1 MFRSRF
7 RFALAVLIAAGC
19 GDDEPPAPCEEAA
32 PRALAR
38 CVQDRAA
45 AEMDCYRAT
54 GAECSGPDGAL
65 DALRDAVATS
75 CVDGDLAAQTV
86 VAAQERLTAAC
97 EAESD
102 SLVWRVVGGPQG
114 AVVAGASEAQASC
127 LAVAFDEANA
137 LLGET
142 LDAIDECLG
151 GTCDPA
157 AFATE
162 RAALEDGAREAITA
176 ACPSLS
182 GAIAVDVATFVE
194 RAAHQA
200 DCVAATAHESVAP
213 LALSCGPENTDF
225 AAPRGEW
232 TRVRVDGEKWGTLCG
247 DGSGYSFWIR
257 PAPEGE
263 PLDRLFIGLQGGG
276 VCIFE
281 DDCTARLEAAPGLFT
296 AEDDEP
302 LSVALV
308 SDDPEVSP
316 YANWTK
322 VYLPYC
328 TQDVFAG
335 GGVTESLGDLELP
348 RYGSVNLR
356 ASLQMVRDWLWQS
369 LDGELAAGG
378 TGYRPAEVRALFGG
392 FSAGSYG
399 TLYNYHWVLDDL
411 QWPRTAAFPDAGL
424 ALDNGET
431 LGVAGLGAIKIPVW
445 GMRNNLPPYCFD
457 GDCALGEVIVNALAP
472 RLLQVPEQQML
483 LLSNQRDSIQQGDAF
498 FEVEGDFVNTLRRT
512 YCDTKDL
519 AGIQW
524 YLTSAPDPVHVVTI
538 QPDLWTGSVDGV
550 EMRDWFERAMS
561 DPSSLT
567 DHAEESDY
575 TTRVDGVE
583 PFPCTVGD

>member
-1 MFRSRF
+1 MTRIDAKFAALRAEGKKAFVAYVMAGDPDYDRS
-7 RFALAVLIAAGC
+7 LELVKGLPAAGVDIIEL
-19 GDDEPPAPCEEAA
+19 GQPFTDPMADGPTIQLAGQ
-32 PRALAR
+32 RALEA
-38 CVQDRAA
+38 
-45 AEMDCYRAT
+45 
-54 GAECSGPDGAL
+54 G
-65 DALRDAVATS
+65 
-75 CVDGDLAAQTV
+75 QTL
-86 VAAQERLTAAC
+86 ERT
-97 EAESD
+97 
-102 SLVWRVVGGPQG
+102 
-114 AVVAGASEAQASC
+114 
-127 LAVAFDEANA
+127 
-137 LLGET
+137 
-142 LDAIDECLG
+142 
-151 GTCDPA
+151 
-157 AFATE
+157 
-162 RAALEDGAREAITA
+162 
-176 ACPSLS
+176 
-182 GAIAVDVATFVE
+182 
-194 RAAHQA
+194 
-200 DCVAATAHESVAP
+200 
-213 LALSCGPENTDF
+213 
-225 AAPRGEW
+225 
-232 TRVRVDGEKWGTLCG
+232 
-247 DGSGYSFWIR
+247 
-257 PAPEGE
+257 
-263 PLDRLFIGLQGGG
+263 
-276 VCIFE
+276 
-281 DDCTARLEAAPGLFT
+281 
-296 AEDDEP
+296 
-302 LSVALV
+302 
-308 SDDPEVSP
+308 
-316 YANWTK
+316 
-322 VYLPYC
+322 
-328 TQDVFAG
+328 
-335 GGVTESLGDLELP
+335 
-348 RYGSVNLR
+348 
-356 ASLQMVRDWLWQS
+356 LQMVRDWLWQS